1 MIGEDGKPSDD
12 DGFDT
17 GDIKE
22 ILKNRLEELKKEL
35 EDALEAVEMQTEE
48 VMQPKGLE
56 EYFDYYCYPSSV
68 TDYNE
73 QGKYL
78 EKNAQKRQYL
88 YDAIGR
94 LVRVYAELAADIDK
108 VYNPAEVNQVF
119 TRVHDYEE
127 TRRALMLRSGDSVDF
142 KVYDAE
148 MRSLIDRYVMAG
160 EIDEI
165 DDMDEFSFL
174 DYISHAIEETE
185 PEEPK
190 KKGSR
195 SNAETMINNTRRY
208 VNRRRN
214 SNPNEYMRLS
224 ARLERLIKDLEQQ
237 RIDYAEFLRKVKE
250 INEEL
255 VGKGPVGDPIL
266 QNFAYRALYDNLGSD
281 LDLTKKIIQVIADNI
296 SVGFRTVS
304 GFQRRL
310 KLAIANALKDTEYNP
325 DVIYQI
331 VDHHPEQ
338 WT

>member
-1 MIGEDGKPSDD
+1 MDNKIGIQELAAAIAKVREIDGSEAEIFCRSVFEVVSEFLVKDKLVKIKGLGTFKLIEVSDRESINVNTGERIVIAGHTKMSFTPDSVLRDTVNRPFADFETTVLSDNASTEKMEFIPAEPAKAEKP
-12 DGFDT
+12 
-17 GDIKE
+17 KV
-22 ILKNRLEELKKEL
+22 EELKKEL

-224 ARLERLIKDLEQQ
+224 ARLERLIKE
-237 RIDYAEFLRKVKE
+237 A
-250 INEEL
+250 
-255 VGKGPVGDPIL
+255 
-266 QNFAYRALYDNLGSD
+266 
-281 LDLTKKIIQVIADNI
+281 
-296 SVGFRTVS
+296 
-304 GFQRRL
+304 
-310 KLAIANALKDTEYNP
+310 
-325 DVIYQI
+325 
-331 VDHHPEQ
+331 
-338 WT
+338 